1 MNTAS
6 VQEMIRVLAEAEQ
19 KMLELGGSLIDL
31 SQASFAD
38 RAALIAQTAQF
49 NSVAARWQAETQQLV
64 AVLAQ
69 FARESDTPQGF
80 APPPIAPSVPTK
92 PITPLPSTPPQGVPH
107 TPAGRRLTLSDNWT
121 DCRPY
126 MFCVKPGE
134 CHKARSFRDVYI
146 ALLRIFSD
154 QYGERF
160 IPMVLSHKKIAALA
174 FQKEPNTYTIPNV
187 SVQGYAF
194 NANLSADSLQAA
206 IRFMYG
212 AFGLNPNDFSCW
224 EKGPLD
230 EGVTV
235 V

>member
-38 RAALIAQTAQF
+38 RAALIAQTTQF
-49 NSVAARWQAETQQLV
+49 NSVAARWQAETQELV

-92 PITPLPSTPPQGVPH
+92 PITPPSSTPPKGVTHP
-107 TPAGRRLTLSDNWT
+107 PAGRRLTLSDNWT
-121 DCRPY
+121 NHRPY
-126 MFCVKPGE
+126 VFCLEPEVY
-134 CHKARSFRDVYI
+134 HQTRSFREIYTTTI
-146 ALLRIFSD
+146 TIFSEK
-154 QYGERF
+154 YGADF
-160 IPMVLSHKKIAALA
+160 ISRVLAHKAQAPIAM
-174 FQKEPNTYTIPNV
+174 QKEPNTYSTLFV
-187 SVQGYAF
+187 SLQGYAF

-224 EKGPLD
+224 EKGPSD
-230 EGVTV
+230 DGVTV